1 MPSDTKPKLSIRFG
15 LGAIKAVGFN
25 MTENAVKERVEN
37 GKFKDIYDFSERL
50 DPKTINKKSIEA
62 LSKAGAFDCLHDNRH
77 QIANSFD
84 VLSSYAAQK
93 HEAASSNQMSLFCG
107 TPEADVKPE
116 LKKVEK
122 WTKIERLQKEFEAF
136 GFFLNEHP
144 TDDHVP
150 ALRRR
155 GVIFSDK
162 LERDELGDNSLV
174 KMSGVIAGSKHRSGP
189 RGRFAYLT
197 ISDYLGIFEAMIFDE
212 NFNTDFFANN
222 AHLKNKF
229 FILLLVVT
237 TINFAQTARKYS
249 NEFLNIGAGAKGL
262 AMGGAQV
269 ASVADATAGYWNP
282 AGLTEIK
289 EHTVASLMHAEY
301 FAGIGKYDYASI
313 AMPLDDPTVVTRSL
327 GFSLIRFAVDDIP
340 NTLFLVEPDGSV
352 NYNNIRSFSSADYA
366 LLVSY
371 GQVIF
376 SDENRTFS
384 FGANAK
390 VVHRSVGSFAK
401 AWGLGIDAGLQYRTS
416 RFNVGLMAKDVTT
429 TFNAWNF
436 SFTDKSCEDHEDYS

>member
-1 MPSDTKPKLSIRFG
+1 MS
-15 LGAIKAVGFN
+15 N
-25 MTENAVKERVEN
+25 MTYSRICVLAVV
-37 GKFKDIYDFSERL
+37 
-50 DPKTINKKSIEA
+50 
-62 LSKAGAFDCLHDNRH
+62 C
-77 QIANSFD
+77 
-84 VLSSYAAQK
+84 
-93 HEAASSNQMSLFCG
+93 
-107 TPEADVKPE
+107 
-116 LKKVEK
+116 
-122 WTKIERLQKEFEAF
+122 
-136 GFFLNEHP
+136 
-144 TDDHVP
+144 
-150 ALRRR
+150 
-155 GVIFSDK
+155 
-162 LERDELGDNSLV
+162 
-174 KMSGVIAGSKHRSGP
+174 
-189 RGRFAYLT
+189 
-197 ISDYLGIFEAMIFDE
+197 
-212 NFNTDFFANN
+212 
-222 AHLKNKF
+222 
-229 FILLLVVT
+229 LLVS
-237 TINFAQTARKYS
+237 NASAQFRKYS
-249 NEFLNIGAGAKGL
+249 NEFLNIGAGARGL
-262 AMGGAQV
+262 GMGGAQV

-289 EHTVASLMHAEY
+289 EHPVASLMHAEY

-436 SFTDKSCEDHEDYS
+436 SFTDKEKEVLYLTNNDIPVKSTELTAPRLVLGASYFAELSENLGLNAELNMDLSFDGKRNVLFSSSTVNMDPRAGVELEYKKQLFGRLGVYNFQQGMKDGDSTNLKKVWIYQPGLGVGFKLKNVEIDYAFTNLANQSNPLYTHIFSLKFNLVRKENTY